1 MSQTGSKLVP
11 IYLLKSTSCVRHA
24 GPSEAL
30 KEMAVDANRPQ
41 RCFCTLRGRQ
51 LRLQVCFRQRNI
63 STWMTQV
70 SCFKPNPSIWPT
82 VYSVTDKQLR
92 LQDSVEKQN
101 SILLRLRRGK
111 RACS

>member
-1 MSQTGSKLVP
+1 MEKTADPVATIERRQPTTVFFAH
-11 IYLLKSTSCVRHA
+11 YA
-24 GPSEAL
+24 G
-30 KEMAVDANRPQ
+30 DW
-41 RCFCTLRGRQ
+41 
-51 LRLQVCFRQRNI
+51 LRLQVCFRQRNS

-70 SCFKPNPSIWPT
+70 SCFKPNASIWPT
-82 VYSVTDKQLR
+82 VSSVTDSQLR